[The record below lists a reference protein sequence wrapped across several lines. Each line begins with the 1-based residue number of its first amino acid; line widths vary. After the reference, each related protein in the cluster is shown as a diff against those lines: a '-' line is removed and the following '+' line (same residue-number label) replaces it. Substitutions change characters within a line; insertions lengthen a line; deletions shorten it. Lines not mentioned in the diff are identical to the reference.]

1 MIERTQFNRWTCPT
15 QKTVELIG
23 DKWTLFIIREFIFG
37 KQTMRFNEILRKLKP
52 ISSRTLAL
60 KLDKLQKCEILTRE
74 VLQKKPLQ
82 VHYKITRIGL
92 ELKDSMLA
100 LADWHNKYKLS

>member
-37 KQTMRFNEILRKLKP
+37 EQTMRFNEILRKLKP
-52 ISSRTLAL
+52 ISSRTLAI
-60 KLDKLQKCEILTRE
+60 KLDKLQKCKIIIRE
-74 VLQKKPLQ
+74 VIQEKPLK
-82 VHYKITRIGL
+82 VNYKITKIGL
-92 ELKDSMLA
+92 ALKKSMLE
-100 LADWHNKYKLS
+100 LANWHNKCIKD